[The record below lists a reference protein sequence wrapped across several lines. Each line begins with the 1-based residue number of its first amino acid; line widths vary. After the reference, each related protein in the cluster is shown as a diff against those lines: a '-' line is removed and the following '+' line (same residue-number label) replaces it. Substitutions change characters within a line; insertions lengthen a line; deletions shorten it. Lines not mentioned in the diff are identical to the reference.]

1 MQYQI
6 FVINKCVPLSTL
18 FPINCTLP
26 TFKRLLY
33 TRQLCQASQEKK
45 TEKKKPSFS
54 RKKKSYLFSLS
65 FNKLHFLHTSRLFLP
80 ITTVILFLFLSVNCI
95 ALLAL
100 STWSSRNRWRK
111 RRKEGILQQKIWN
124 LCSLEMYSLVFY
136 SCEFVEK
143 EKENQVNFKKS

>member
-1 MQYQI
+1 MYLFQHFSLLIALCLLSKGY
-6 FVINKCVPLSTL
+6 STL
-18 FPINCTLP
+18 ASYA
-26 TFKRLLY
+26 KLL
-33 TRQLCQASQEKK
+33 
-45 TEKKKPSFS
+45 KKKKLKKKAELLK
-54 RKKKSYLFSLS
+54 KKKSYLFSLS